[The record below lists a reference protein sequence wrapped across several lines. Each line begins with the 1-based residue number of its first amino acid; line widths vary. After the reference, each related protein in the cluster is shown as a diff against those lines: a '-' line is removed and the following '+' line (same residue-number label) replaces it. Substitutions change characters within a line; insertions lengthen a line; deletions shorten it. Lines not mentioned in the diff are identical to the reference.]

1 MATLLKTSTE
11 IQKKK
16 NKGKVTL
23 GGDDNAVAGPS
34 EKKGTNT
41 GGEGYKPRKDKTLM
55 LCSRGVTQ
63 RMRHLMR
70 DLEVLLPHTKK
81 DSKLDTK
88 SSLHL
93 LNELADLHSCSNTL
107 YFEARRHED
116 LYMWISRSPNG
127 PSIKC
132 HVQNIHTMDE
142 LKMTGNCLRGSRG
155 LVAFDGAWEG
165 EEHTRLMKEV
175 FTHTFSV
182 PKTSRRLKPF
192 IDHVLLFSL
201 LDGKIWFRNYQIIEK
216 DPLVANG
223 PPVPSLV
230 EIGPRFVLTPIRIFE
245 GSFGGPTLYSNAEFI
260 SPAATRASHKKAAG
274 EKYRVR
280 KHGEE
285 KREER
290 RKRIRED
297 VGEDELARKKV
308 FA

>member
-11 IQKKK
+11 IQKRKDK
-16 NKGKVTL
+16 AKGK
-23 GGDDNAVAGPS
+23 GKDNAVAGPS
-34 EKKGTNT
+34 EKAP
-41 GGEGYKPRKDKTLM
+41 EYKPRKDKTLM

-81 DSKLDTK
+81 DSKLDSK

-116 LYMWISRSPNG
+116 LYMWVSRSPNG

-155 LVAFDGAWEG
+155 LVAFDGAWDT
-165 EEHTRLMKEV
+165 EEHYKLMKEV

-192 IDHVLLFSL
+192 IDHILLFSL

-216 DPLVANG
+216 DPLTPSG

-230 EIGPRFVLTPIRIFE
+230 EIGPRFVLTPIKVFE
-245 GSFGGPTLYSNAEFI
+245 GSFGGPTLYSNSEFV
-260 SPAATRASHKKAAG
+260 SPAATRASYKKEAG
-274 EKYRVR
+274 QKYRVR
-280 KHGEE
+280 KQGETQ
-285 KREER
+285 REER
-290 RKRIRED
+290 RKRVREE

>member
-1 MATLLKTSTE
+1 MATLLKATTE
-11 IQKKK
+11 IQKGRLSKK
-16 NKGKVTL
+16 SK
-23 GGDDNAVAGPS
+23 DNASAGPS
-34 EKKGTNT
+34 ASVDK
-41 GGEGYKPRKDKTLM
+41 GYKPRKDKTL
-55 LCSRGVTQ
+55 LICSRGVTQ

-116 LYMWISRSPNG
+116 LYLWISRSPNG

-142 LKMTGNCLRGSRG
+142 LKMTGNCLKGSRG
-155 LVAFDGAWEG
+155 LVTFDGNWEND
-165 EEHTRLMKEV
+165 EHTRLMKEV

-192 IDHVLLFSL
+192 IDHILLFSL
-201 LDGKIWFRNYQIIEK
+201 LDNKIWFRNYQIIEK
-216 DPLVANG
+216 DPLVPSG

-245 GSFGGPTLYSNAEFI
+245 GSFGGPTLYSNPEFI
-260 SPAATRASHKKAAG
+260 SPAATRASIKKDAG
-274 EKYRVR
+274 QKYRIR
-280 KHGEE
+280 KEGETQ
-285 KREER
+285 REER
-290 RKRIRED
+290 QKRLRED
-297 VGEDELARKKV
+297 LPEDQLSRKKV

>member
-11 IQKKK
+11 TQ
-16 NKGKVTL
+16 KGKNSKKSL
-23 GGDDNAVAGPS
+23 KDANAAAGPS
-34 EKKGTNT
+34 
-41 GGEGYKPRKDKTLM
+41 EGYKPRKDKTLM

-93 LNELADLHSCSNTL
+93 INELADLHSCSNTL

-116 LYMWISRSPNG
+116 LYLWISRSPNG

-142 LKMTGNCLRGSRG
+142 LKMTGNCLKGSRG
-155 LVAFDGAWEG
+155 LVTFDGAWEG
-165 EEHTRLMKEV
+165 DESTRLMKEV
-175 FTHTFSV
+175 LTHTFSV

-192 IDHVLLFSL
+192 IDHILLFSL
-201 LDGKIWFRNYQIIEK
+201 LDNKIWFRNYQIIEK
-216 DPLVANG
+216 DPLTPSG
-223 PPVPSLV
+223 PPIPSLV

-245 GSFGGPTLYSNAEFI
+245 GSFGGPTLYSNPEFV
-260 SPAATRASHKKAAG
+260 SPAATRASVKREAG
-274 EKYRVR
+274 QKYRVR
-280 KHGEE
+280 KEGQTE
-285 KREER
+285 REER
-290 RKRIRED
+290 KKRLREELP
-297 VGEDELARKKV
+297 EDELSRKKV